1 MNDFSELELRPVFL
15 RKLIEQGTPAS
26 PISGQESQLLEQR
39 DSLRIID
46 GLIPS
51 GLVQFVNKLSPYVQ
65 PLHVVLFLLDSL
77 DVDETELKE
86 AVSGLENAA
95 QEGLH
100 LSANDLMEVF
110 RESSNGMPPSL
121 MVSMLGTVVED
132 KPDVQPCLSSGLNLD
147 AMRDFR

>member
-51 GLVQFVNKLSPYVQ
+51 GLVQFVSKLSPYVQ
-65 PLHVVLFLLDSL
+65 PLHAVLFLLDSL

-95 QEGLH
+95 QEGLR

-132 KPDVQPCLSSGLNLD
+132 KPDVQPRLSNGLNLD